1 MALTA
6 DRPRST
12 ETHGVGVAVPLAAD
26 AVIYKGGIYGVNAAG
41 YLVHP
46 SDSAVA
52 LPGIAVTAVD
62 NTGGAAGDKIAVI
75 MIDGIEHLDA
85 GGYAQADVGSV
96 VEASDDDALDSATG
110 TLPVGVLVGIASDGR
125 AKVLIGATLVVAPV

>member
-12 ETHGVGVAVPLAAD
+12 ETHGIGVAVPLAAD
-26 AVIYKGGIYGVNAAG
+26 AVVYKGGIYGVNAAG

-52 LPGIAVTAVD
+52 LPGVAVTGAD
-62 NTGGAAGDKIAVI
+62 NTGGAAGDKSAVL
-75 MIDGIEHLDA
+75 MIDGIEHLAA

-96 VEASDDDALDSATG
+96 VEASDDDALDNATG
-110 TLPVGVLVGIASDGR
+110 TLPVGVLVGLAPDGK
-125 AKVLIGATLVVAPV
+125 AKVLIGATPVVAPT